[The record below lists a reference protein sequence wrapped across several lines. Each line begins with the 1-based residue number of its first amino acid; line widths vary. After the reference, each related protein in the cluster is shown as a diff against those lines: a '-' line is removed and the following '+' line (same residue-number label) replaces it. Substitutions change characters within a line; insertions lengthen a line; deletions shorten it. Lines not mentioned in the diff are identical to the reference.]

1 MQQNGSQARR
11 PGAVPAMD
19 QAPALPGLRLLRPL
33 DLGGTAAVYLYEQ
46 EGLNR
51 PVAVKV
57 ALQGSMDQQTH
68 QLFLREAKTLAKLST
83 HPCILS
89 IHQALVS
96 DDGRDCLVLEYA
108 PGGSCKTIMLRGGMD
123 QERVLDLGVRMA
135 SALCCA
141 HERGI
146 LHRDVKP
153 SNFLITDQGLPVLA
167 DFGISAG
174 IYGGER
180 AGGLSIP
187 WAAPEVLANRSGG
200 SEASDIY
207 SLGASLFGMLA
218 GRSPYEYAYRARD
231 EDHLAQLIL
240 TAETPVL
247 HMGEASPM
255 LAAVLD
261 KAMAHD
267 RDDRYYS
274 ALEFGRALQEVQQE
288 LYGHATPFIGEGI
301 GPYPTEDVRSH
312 SRTGDIAGRPI
323 AGRGGKRPENKES
336 GHPWVGARASSQPR
350 LRPDRDAFADHE
362 GSQAKRFFGGR
373 RRVVLLGL
381 ILAVILALVLVWA
394 LVVGLPNRS
403 EHGSQPTTTGSSQAQ
418 SQQAQSPDPTDSSD
432 PQDLQEGPVPSP
444 TQGQGRYQGT
454 TAVFTWANPD
464 PKPGDTYVWHPLDQ
478 GGTGDR
484 GRSVQTRQ
492 PAARI
497 DSPQGGQTCISVTLV
512 RADRSMSQ
520 EPTIICAVQ

>member
-1 MQQNGSQARR
+1 MQQNGSQAQR
-11 PGAVPAMD
+11 PGAAPVMD

-57 ALQGSMDQQTH
+57 AIQGNMDRKTH

-108 PGGSCKTIMLRGGMD
+108 PGGSCKSIMLSGGMD
-123 QERVLDLGVRMA
+123 QEGVLDLGVRMA

-167 DFGISAG
+167 DFGISSS
-174 IYGGER
+174 IYEGEQT
-180 AGGLSIP
+180 GGLSIP

-218 GRSPYEYAYRARD
+218 GRSPYEYAYQARN
-231 EDHLAQLIL
+231 ESHLAQLIM

-247 HMGEASPM
+247 HMGETSPV
-255 LAAVLD
+255 LAAVLK

-274 ALEFGRALQEVQQE
+274 ALEFGRALQDVQEQ

-301 GPYPTEDVRSH
+301 DPYPKTDARPHAKV
-312 SRTGDIAGRPI
+312 GAIAGRPE
-323 AGRGGKRPENKES
+323 RKES
-336 GHPWVGARASSQPR
+336 DPLWTEAGARSESRQQSGGETI
-350 LRPDRDAFADHE
+350 ADHE
-362 GSQAKRFFGGR
+362 HSRGRRFSGGGR
-373 RRVVLLGL
+373 RVILPAL
-381 ILAVILALVLVWA
+381 ILAAVLALVLVWA
-394 LVVGLPNRS
+394 LVVGLPNGA
-403 EHGSQPTTTGSSQAQ
+403 EQGSQPTTGSSQTH
-418 SQQAQSPDPTDSSD
+418 SQQAQSPDPTNSSD
-432 PQDLQEGPVPSP
+432 SQELQESPVPSP

-454 TAVFTWANPD
+454 TAVFTWTNPD
-464 PKPGDTYVWHPLDQ
+464 PKPGDTYVWRPLDQ
-478 GGTGDR
+478 DGTGGR
-484 GRSVQTRQ
+484 GQSVQTRQ
-492 PAARI
+492 PTARI
-497 DSPQGGQTCISVTLV
+497 EDPQGGQTCISVTLV
-512 RADRSMSQ
+512 RADQSMSQ
-520 EPTIICAVQ
+520 DPTIICAAQ

>member
-1 MQQNGSQARR
+1 MQQNGSHPQR

-19 QAPALPGLRLLRPL
+19 DAPALPGLRLMRPL

-89 IHQALVS
+89 IYQALVS

-108 PGGSCKTIMLRGGMD
+108 PGGSCKAIMLKGGMD
-123 QERVLDLGVRMA
+123 QEGVLDLGVRMA
-135 SALCCA
+135 SALYCA

-167 DFGISAG
+167 DFGISSG

-231 EDHLAQLIL
+231 EDHLSQLIL

-255 LAAVLD
+255 LAAVLE

-274 ALEFGRALQEVQQE
+274 ALEFGRALQEVQQQ

-301 GPYPTEDVRSH
+301 DPYPKGDVRPH
-312 SRTGDIAGRPI
+312 AHTGAIAG
-323 AGRGGKRPENKES
+323 GTENKES
-336 GHPWVGARASSQPR
+336 GHTWTGTGTSSESR
-350 LRPDRDAFADHE
+350 LQPDREAVADH
-362 GSQAKRFFGGR
+362 GDSQARRFPGGR
-373 RRVVLLGL
+373 RLILLAL
-381 ILAVILALVLVWA
+381 ILAAVLAVALVWA
-394 LVVGLPNRS
+394 FVVGLPNGS
-403 EHGSQPTTTGSSQAQ
+403 ERGSQPTTGASQIQ
-418 SQQAQSPDPTDSSD
+418 TQQAQSPDPTDSSG
-432 PQDLQEGPVPSP
+432 PQDLQEGAVPSP

-464 PKPGDTYVWHPLDQ
+464 PKPGDSYVWHPLDQ
-478 GGTGDR
+478 GGNDDR

-492 PAARI
+492 PTARI
-497 DSPQGGQTCISVTLV
+497 DDPQGGQTCISVTLV

>member
-11 PGAVPAMD
+11 PGAVPAID

-33 DLGGTAAVYLYEQ
+33 DLGGTAAIYLYEQ

-108 PGGSCKTIMLRGGMD
+108 PGGSCKTIMLKGGMD
-123 QERVLDLGVRMA
+123 QEGVLDLGVRMA

-167 DFGISAG
+167 DFGISSG

-218 GRSPYEYAYRARD
+218 GRSPYEYAYRALD

-240 TAETPVL
+240 TAQTPVL

-255 LAAVLD
+255 LAAVLE

-274 ALEFGRALQEVQQE
+274 ALEFGRALQEVQQQ

-301 GPYPTEDVRSH
+301 DPYPKGDVRPH
-312 SRTGDIAGRPI
+312 ARTGTGVSSESRLQPGRE
-323 AGRGGKRPENKES
+323 AEAN
-336 GHPWVGARASSQPR
+336 HA
-350 LRPDRDAFADHE
+350 
-362 GSQAKRFFGGR
+362 GSQAKRFPAGR
-373 RRVVLLGL
+373 RRVILLAL
-381 ILAVILALVLVWA
+381 ILAAVLAVALVWA
-394 LVVGLPNRS
+394 LVVGLPNGS
-403 EHGSQPTTTGSSQAQ
+403 ERGSQPTAGSSPVQT
-418 SQQAQSPDPTDSSD
+418 QQAQSPDPTDSSD
-432 PQDLQEGPVPSP
+432 PHDLQEGSVPSP
-444 TQGQGRYQGT
+444 TQGQGHYQGT
-454 TAVFTWANPD
+454 TAVFTWSNPD
-464 PKPGDTYVWHPLDQ
+464 PKPGDSYVWHPLDQ
-478 GGTGDR
+478 GGSGDR

-492 PAARI
+492 PTASI
-497 DSPQGGQTCISVTLV
+497 DNPQGGQTCISVTLV

>member
-108 PGGSCKTIMLRGGMD
+108 PGGSCKTIMLKGGMD
-123 QERVLDLGVRMA
+123 QEGVLDLGVRMA

-167 DFGISAG
+167 DFGISSG

-255 LAAVLD
+255 LAAVLE

-274 ALEFGRALQEVQQE
+274 ALEFGRALQEVQQQ

-301 GPYPTEDVRSH
+301 APYPQGDVRSH
-312 SRTGDIAGRPI
+312 ARTGTGVSSESRLQPGRE
-323 AGRGGKRPENKES
+323 AEAN
-336 GHPWVGARASSQPR
+336 HA
-350 LRPDRDAFADHE
+350 
-362 GSQAKRFFGGR
+362 GSQARRFPSGR
-373 RRVVLLGL
+373 RRVILLAL
-381 ILAVILALVLVWA
+381 ILAAVLAVALVWA
-394 LVVGLPNRS
+394 LVVGLPNGS
-403 EHGSQPTTTGSSQAQ
+403 ERGSQPTAGSSPVQT
-418 SQQAQSPDPTDSSD
+418 QQAQSPDPTDSSD
-432 PQDLQEGPVPSP
+432 PHDLQEGSVPSP

-454 TAVFTWANPD
+454 TAVFAWANPD
-464 PKPGDTYVWHPLDQ
+464 PKPGDSYVWHPLDQ
-478 GGTGDR
+478 GGSGDR

-492 PAARI
+492 PTASI
-497 DSPQGGQTCISVTLV
+497 DNPQGGQTCISVTLV

>member
-1 MQQNGSQARR
+1 MQQNGSHPQR

-19 QAPALPGLRLLRPL
+19 DAPALPGLRLMRPL

-46 EGLNR
+46 EGLSR

-57 ALQGSMDQQTH
+57 ALQGSMDRQTH

-89 IHQALVS
+89 IYQALVS

-108 PGGSCKTIMLRGGMD
+108 PGGSCKAIMLKGGMD
-123 QERVLDLGVRMA
+123 QEGVLDLGVRMA
-135 SALCCA
+135 SALYCA

-167 DFGISAG
+167 DFGISSG

-187 WAAPEVLANRSGG
+187 WAAPEILANRSGG

-240 TAETPVL
+240 TAQTPVL

-255 LAAVLD
+255 LAAVLE

-274 ALEFGRALQEVQQE
+274 ALEFGRALQEVQQQ

-301 GPYPTEDVRSH
+301 DPYPEGDARPH
-312 SRTGDIAGRPI
+312 ARTGTGVSSESRLQPGRE
-323 AGRGGKRPENKES
+323 AEAN
-336 GHPWVGARASSQPR
+336 HA
-350 LRPDRDAFADHE
+350 
-362 GSQAKRFFGGR
+362 GSQARRFPSGH
-373 RRVVLLGL
+373 RRVILLAL
-381 ILAVILALVLVWA
+381 ILAAVLAVALVWA
-394 LVVGLPNRS
+394 LVVGLPNGS
-403 EHGSQPTTTGSSQAQ
+403 ERGSQPTAGSSPVQT
-418 SQQAQSPDPTDSSD
+418 QQAQSPNPTDSSD
-432 PQDLQEGPVPSP
+432 PHDLQEGSVPSP

-464 PKPGDTYVWHPLDQ
+464 PKPGDSYVWHPLDQ
-478 GGTGDR
+478 GGSGDR

-492 PAARI
+492 PTASI
-497 DSPQGGQTCISVTLV
+497 DNPQGGQTCISVTLV

>member
-1 MQQNGSQARR
+1 MQQNGSRAWR
-11 PGAVPAMD
+11 PSAVPAVD
-19 QAPALPGLRLLRPL
+19 QAPTLSGLRLLRPL

-51 PVAVKV
+51 SVAVKV

-108 PGGSCKTIMLRGGMD
+108 PGGSCKTIMLKGGMD
-123 QERVLDLGVRMA
+123 QEGVLDLGVRMA

-167 DFGISAG
+167 DFGISSG
-174 IYGGER
+174 IYGSER
-180 AGGLSIP
+180 AGGLSVP
-187 WAAPEVLANRSGG
+187 WAAPEVLASRSGG

-231 EDHLAQLIL
+231 ENHLTQLIL

-255 LAAVLD
+255 LAAVLE

-274 ALEFGRALQEVQQE
+274 ALEFGRALQEVQQQ

-301 GPYPTEDVRSH
+301 APYPQGDARSH
-312 SRTGDIAGRPI
+312 ARTGTGVSSESRLQPGRE
-323 AGRGGKRPENKES
+323 AEAN
-336 GHPWVGARASSQPR
+336 HA
-350 LRPDRDAFADHE
+350 
-362 GSQAKRFFGGR
+362 GSQARRFPAGR
-373 RRVVLLGL
+373 RRVILLAL
-381 ILAVILALVLVWA
+381 ILAAVLAVALVWA
-394 LVVGLPNRS
+394 LVVGLPNGS
-403 EHGSQPTTTGSSQAQ
+403 ERGPQPTANSSPVQT
-418 SQQAQSPDPTDSSD
+418 QQAQSPDPTDSSD
-432 PQDLQEGPVPSP
+432 PHDLQEGAVPSP

-454 TAVFTWANPD
+454 TAVFTWTNPD
-464 PKPGDTYVWHPLDQ
+464 PKPGDSYVWHPLDQ
-478 GGTGDR
+478 GGNDDR

-492 PAARI
+492 PTARI
-497 DSPQGGQTCISVTLV
+497 DDPQGGQTCISVTLV

>member
-11 PGAVPAMD
+11 PGAVPSMD
-19 QAPALPGLRLLRPL
+19 QAPALPGLRLMRPL

-57 ALQGSMDQQTH
+57 ALQGSMDRQTH
-68 QLFLREAKTLAKLST
+68 QLFLREAKNLAKLST

-96 DDGRDCLVLEYA
+96 GDGRDCLVLEYA
-108 PGGSCKTIMLRGGMD
+108 PGGSCKTIMLKGGMD
-123 QERVLDLGVRMA
+123 QEGVLDLGVRMA
-135 SALCCA
+135 SALYCA

-167 DFGISAG
+167 DFGISSG
-174 IYGGER
+174 IYGSER

-187 WAAPEVLANRSGG
+187 WAAPEVLASRSGG

-255 LAAVLD
+255 LAAVLE

-274 ALEFGRALQEVQQE
+274 ALEFGRALQKVQQE

-301 GPYPTEDVRSH
+301 DPYPTADVRSH
-312 SRTGDIAGRPI
+312 SRTGGIADRPI
-323 AGRGGKRPENKES
+323 AGRQENKGS
-336 GHPWVGARASSQPR
+336 GHSWTGAGTSPQSR
-350 LRPDRDAFADHE
+350 LRPGREASADHE
-362 GSQAKRFFGGR
+362 GSQAKRFPGGR
-373 RRVVLLGL
+373 RRVILLAL
-381 ILAVILALVLVWA
+381 ILAAVLAIVLVCT
-394 LVVGLPNRS
+394 LVIGLPNSS
-403 EHGSQPTTTGSSQAQ
+403 ERGSQPTASGSSQTQ
-418 SQQAQSPDPTDSSD
+418 SQQAPSPDPNDSSD
-432 PQDLQEGPVPSP
+432 LQDLQEGPVPSP

-454 TAVFTWANPD
+454 AAVFTWANPD

-492 PAARI
+492 PTARI

>member
-1 MQQNGSQARR
+1 MQQNGSQPQR

-19 QAPALPGLRLLRPL
+19 DAPALPGLGLLRPL

-51 PVAVKV
+51 PVAVKA
-57 ALQGSMDQQTH
+57 ALQGSMDRQTH

-108 PGGSCKTIMLRGGMD
+108 PGGSCKTIMLKGGMD
-123 QERVLDLGVRMA
+123 QEGVLDLGVRMA
-135 SALCCA
+135 SALYCA

-167 DFGISAG
+167 DFGISSG

-187 WAAPEVLANRSGG
+187 WAAPEILANRSGG

-240 TAETPVL
+240 AAETPVL

-255 LAAVLD
+255 LAAVLE

-274 ALEFGRALQEVQQE
+274 ALEFGRALQEVQQQ

-301 GPYPTEDVRSH
+301 DPYPKPAARPHT
-312 SRTGDIAGRPI
+312 RTGTGVSSESRLQPGRE
-323 AGRGGKRPENKES
+323 AEAN
-336 GHPWVGARASSQPR
+336 HA
-350 LRPDRDAFADHE
+350 
-362 GSQAKRFFGGR
+362 GSQARRFPAGR
-373 RRVVLLGL
+373 RRVILLAL
-381 ILAVILALVLVWA
+381 ILAAVLAVALVWA
-394 LVVGLPNRS
+394 LVVGLPNGS
-403 EHGSQPTTTGSSQAQ
+403 ERGSQPTAGSSPVQT
-418 SQQAQSPDPTDSSD
+418 QQAQSPDPTDSSD
-432 PQDLQEGPVPSP
+432 PHDLQEGSVPSP

-454 TAVFTWANPD
+454 TAVFAWANPD
-464 PKPGDTYVWHPLDQ
+464 PKPGDSYVWHPLDQ
-478 GGTGDR
+478 GGSGDR

-492 PAARI
+492 PTASI
-497 DSPQGGQTCISVTLV
+497 DNPQGGQTCISVTLV

>member
-11 PGAVPAMD
+11 PGAVPSMD
-19 QAPALPGLRLLRPL
+19 LAPALPGLRLMRPL

-57 ALQGSMDQQTH
+57 ALRGSMDQQTH

-108 PGGSCKTIMLRGGMD
+108 PGGSCKTIMLHGGMD
-123 QERVLDLGVRMA
+123 QEGVLDLGVRMA

-141 HERGI
+141 HGRGI

-167 DFGISAG
+167 DFGISSG
-174 IYGGER
+174 IYGSER

-231 EDHLAQLIL
+231 EDDLTRLIL

-247 HMGEASPM
+247 HMDEASPM
-255 LAAVLD
+255 LAAVLE

-301 GPYPTEDVRSH
+301 DAYPPTADARSH
-312 SRTGDIAGRPI
+312 AQTGAMAGRR
-323 AGRGGKRPENKES
+323 ANRPENKES
-336 GHPWVGARASSQPR
+336 SRPWAGARTSSRPR
-350 LRPDRDAFADHE
+350 LRPVRDAFADHE
-362 GSQAKRFFGGR
+362 GSQAKRFPGGH
-373 RRVVLLGL
+373 RRVILLAL
-381 ILAVILALVLVWA
+381 ILAAVLAIVLVCALVIR
-394 LVVGLPNRS
+394 LPNSPER
-403 EHGSQPTTTGSSQAQ
+403 GSQPTTGSSQAQ
-418 SQQAQSPDPTDSSD
+418 SQQVQSPDPTDSSD

-444 TQGQGRYQGT
+444 TQGQGHYQGT

-478 GGTGDR
+478 GGAGDR

-492 PAARI
+492 PTARI

>member
-1 MQQNGSQARR
+1 MQQNGSQTQR

-19 QAPALPGLRLLRPL
+19 QAPALPGLRPLRPL

-57 ALQGSMDQQTH
+57 ALQGSVDQQTH
-68 QLFLREAKTLAKLST
+68 LLFLREAKALAKLST

-89 IHQALVS
+89 IHQALIS

-108 PGGSCKTIMLRGGMD
+108 PGGSCKTIMLKGGMD
-123 QERVLDLGVRMA
+123 QEGVLDLGVRMA

-167 DFGISAG
+167 DFGISSG
-174 IYGGER
+174 IYGSER
-180 AGGLSIP
+180 AGGLSVP
-187 WAAPEVLANRSGG
+187 WAAPEVLASRSGG

-231 EDHLAQLIL
+231 ENHLTQLIL

-255 LAAVLD
+255 LAAVLE

-274 ALEFGRALQEVQQE
+274 ALEFGRALQEVQQQ

-301 GPYPTEDVRSH
+301 DPYPTTDARSH
-312 SRTGDIAGRPI
+312 AQTGAIAGR
-323 AGRGGKRPENKES
+323 RENRTETGDS
-336 GHPWVGARASSQPR
+336 GHSWTEAKAGSQPL
-350 LRPDRDAFADHE
+350 LRPGREASANHE

-373 RRVVLLGL
+373 RRVILMTLMLAAVLAL
-381 ILAVILALVLVWA
+381 ILACA
-394 LVVGLPNRS
+394 LVVGLPNGFRRDP
-403 EHGSQPTTTGSSQAQ
+403 QQTTGSSQTQ
-418 SQQAQSPDPTDSSD
+418 SPQVQSPDPTDSSD

-454 TAVFTWANPD
+454 TAVFTWTNPD
-464 PKPGDTYVWHPLDQ
+464 PKPADSYVWHPLNQ
-478 GGTGDR
+478 GGTGEH

-492 PAARI
+492 PTARI
-497 DSPQGGQTCISVTLV
+497 DNPQGSQTCISVALV

>member
-1 MQQNGSQARR
+1 MQRNGSQIRR
-11 PGAVPAMD
+11 PSAVPAMD
-19 QAPALPGLRLLRPL
+19 QAPALPGLRPLRPL

-57 ALQGSMDQQTH
+57 AIQGNMDRQTH
-68 QLFLREAKTLAKLST
+68 QLFLREAKTLARLST

-108 PGGSCKTIMLRGGMD
+108 PGGSCKSIMLRGGMD
-123 QERVLDLGVRMA
+123 QEGVLDLGVRMA
-135 SALCCA
+135 SALYCA

-153 SNFLITDQGLPVLA
+153 SNFLITDQGLSVLA
-167 DFGISAG
+167 DFGISSS

-180 AGGLSIP
+180 TGGLSIP

-231 EDHLAQLIL
+231 ENHLAQLIM

-255 LAAVLD
+255 LAAVLE

-274 ALEFGRALQEVQQE
+274 ALEFGRALQEVQQR

-301 GPYPTEDVRSH
+301 DPYPKADACSH
-312 SRTGDIAGRPI
+312 TQSGTIAGWT
-323 AGRGGKRPENKES
+323 ENKKS
-336 GHPWVGARASSQPR
+336 GHPWTGAQAGSESH
-350 LRPDRDAFADHE
+350 LRSGRRTIADHE
-362 GSQAKRFFGGR
+362 HSKARRLRIGR
-373 RRVVLLGL
+373 RHL
-381 ILAVILALVLVWA
+381 ILPVLTLAAVLVLVLVWV
-394 LVVGLPNRS
+394 LTVGLPNAS
-403 EHGSQPTTTGSSQAQ
+403 KGGSQPISGSSQTQ
-418 SQQAQSPDPTDSSD
+418 SQQAKSSPDPTGSSD
-432 PQDLQEGPVPSP
+432 SKEMQEGPVPSP
-444 TQGQGRYQGT
+444 TQGQGRYQGA

-464 PKPGDTYVWHPLDQ
+464 PKPGDTYVWRPLDQ
-478 GGTGDR
+478 DGTGDR
-484 GRSVQTRQ
+484 GQSVQTRQ
-492 PAARI
+492 PTARI
-497 DSPQGGQTCISVTLV
+497 DDPQGGQTCISVTLV

>member
-1 MQQNGSQARR
+1 MQQNGPQAQR
-11 PGAVPAMD
+11 PGTVPTMD
-19 QAPALPGLRLLRPL
+19 QAPALPGLRLMRPL

-57 ALQGSMDQQTH
+57 ALQGSMDRQTH
-68 QLFLREAKTLAKLST
+68 QLFLREAKNLARLST

-108 PGGSCKTIMLRGGMD
+108 PGGSCKTIMLKGGMD
-123 QERVLDLGVRMA
+123 QEGVLDLGVRMA

-167 DFGISAG
+167 DFGISSG
-174 IYGGER
+174 IYGSER

-218 GRSPYEYAYRARD
+218 GRSPYEYTYQARN
-231 EDHLAQLIL
+231 EDHLVQLIL

-255 LAAVLD
+255 LSAALG

-301 GPYPTEDVRSH
+301 DPYPKAYAGPHARIAV
-312 SRTGDIAGRPI
+312 IAGR
-323 AGRGGKRPENKES
+323 EECKES
-336 GHPWVGARASSQPR
+336 GRPWTGARASSQPR
-350 LRPDRDAFADHE
+350 LRPDSEAVTDHE
-362 GSQAKRFFGGR
+362 GSQARHFPGGSR
-373 RRVVLLGL
+373 RLILLGL
-381 ILAVILALVLVWA
+381 ILAIVLVLALAWA
-394 LVVGLPNRS
+394 LVVGLPNGS
-403 EHGSQPTTTGSSQAQ
+403 ERGSRPTTGSSQVQ
-418 SQQAQSPDPTDSSD
+418 SQQVQSPDPTDSSD
-432 PQDLQEGPVPSP
+432 PQALQEGPVPSP
-444 TQGQGRYQGT
+444 TQGQGHYQGT
-454 TAVFTWANPD
+454 AAVFTWVNPD
-464 PKPGDTYVWHPLDQ
+464 PKPADSYVWHPLDQ

-492 PAARI
+492 PTARI

>member
-51 PVAVKV
+51 PVAVKA

-108 PGGSCKTIMLRGGMD
+108 PGGSCKTIMLKGGMD
-123 QERVLDLGVRMA
+123 QEGVLDLGVRMA

-146 LHRDVKP
+146 LHRDIKP

-167 DFGISAG
+167 DFGISSG

-240 TAETPVL
+240 TAETPIL

-255 LAAVLD
+255 LAAVLE

-274 ALEFGRALQEVQQE
+274 ALEFGRALQEVQQQ

-301 GPYPTEDVRSH
+301 APYPEGDARSH
-312 SRTGDIAGRPI
+312 AHSGAMAGRT
-323 AGRGGKRPENKES
+323 KSKES
-336 GHPWVGARASSQPR
+336 GHSWTGTGVSSKSR
-350 LRPDRDAFADHE
+350 LQQDREAVTDHE
-362 GSQAKRFFGGR
+362 GSQARRFPGGR
-373 RRVVLLGL
+373 RRVILLAL
-381 ILAVILALVLVWA
+381 ILAAILAVALVWA
-394 LVVGLPNRS
+394 LVVGLPNGS
-403 EHGSQPTTTGSSQAQ
+403 ERGSQPAAGSSQVQ
-418 SQQAQSPDPTDSSD
+418 TQQAQSPDPTDSSD
-432 PQDLQEGPVPSP
+432 PHDLQEGSVPSP

-464 PKPGDTYVWHPLDQ
+464 PKPGDSYVWHPLDQ
-478 GGTGDR
+478 GGTEDR

-492 PAARI
+492 PTARI
-497 DSPQGGQTCISVTLV
+497 DDPQGGQTCISVTLV

>member
-51 PVAVKV
+51 PVAVKA

-108 PGGSCKTIMLRGGMD
+108 PGGSCKTIMLKGGMD
-123 QERVLDLGVRMA
+123 QEGVLDLGVRMA

-167 DFGISAG
+167 DFGISSG

-187 WAAPEVLANRSGG
+187 WAAPEILANRSGG

-240 TAETPVL
+240 TAQTPVL
-247 HMGEASPM
+247 HMGEASPV
-255 LAAVLD
+255 LAAVLE

-274 ALEFGRALQEVQQE
+274 ALEFGRALQEVQQQ

-301 GPYPTEDVRSH
+301 DPYPKTAARPH
-312 SRTGDIAGRPI
+312 ARTGTGVSSESRLQPGRE
-323 AGRGGKRPENKES
+323 AEAN
-336 GHPWVGARASSQPR
+336 HA
-350 LRPDRDAFADHE
+350 
-362 GSQAKRFFGGR
+362 GSQARWFPSGR
-373 RRVVLLGL
+373 RRVILLAL
-381 ILAVILALVLVWA
+381 ILAAVLAVALVWA
-394 LVVGLPNRS
+394 LVVGLPNGS
-403 EHGSQPTTTGSSQAQ
+403 ERGSQPTAGSSPVQT
-418 SQQAQSPDPTDSSD
+418 QQAQSPNPTDSSD
-432 PQDLQEGPVPSP
+432 PHDLQEGSVPSP

-454 TAVFTWANPD
+454 TAVFAWANPD
-464 PKPGDTYVWHPLDQ
+464 PKPGDSYVWHPLDQ
-478 GGTGDR
+478 GGSGDR

-492 PAARI
+492 PTASI
-497 DSPQGGQTCISVTLV
+497 DNPQGGQTCISVTLV

>member
-19 QAPALPGLRLLRPL
+19 QAPTLSGLRLLRPL

-108 PGGSCKTIMLRGGMD
+108 PGGSCKTIMLKGGMD
-123 QERVLDLGVRMA
+123 QEDVLDLGVRMA

-167 DFGISAG
+167 DFGISSG

-180 AGGLSIP
+180 TGGLSIP
-187 WAAPEVLANRSGG
+187 WAAPEILANRSGG

-240 TAETPVL
+240 TAQTPVL

-255 LAAVLD
+255 LAAVLE

-274 ALEFGRALQEVQQE
+274 ALEFGRALQEVQQQ

-301 GPYPTEDVRSH
+301 DPYPKGDVRPH
-312 SRTGDIAGRPI
+312 ARTGTGVSSESRLQPGRE
-323 AGRGGKRPENKES
+323 AEAN
-336 GHPWVGARASSQPR
+336 HA
-350 LRPDRDAFADHE
+350 
-362 GSQAKRFFGGR
+362 GSQAKRFPAGR
-373 RRVVLLGL
+373 RRVILLAL
-381 ILAVILALVLVWA
+381 ILAAVLAVALVWA
-394 LVVGLPNRS
+394 LVVGLPNGS
-403 EHGSQPTTTGSSQAQ
+403 ERGSQPTAGSSPVQT
-418 SQQAQSPDPTDSSD
+418 QQAQSPDPTDSSD
-432 PQDLQEGPVPSP
+432 PHDLQEGSVPSP
-444 TQGQGRYQGT
+444 TQGQGHYQGT
-454 TAVFTWANPD
+454 TAVFTWSNPD
-464 PKPGDTYVWHPLDQ
+464 PKPGDSYVWHPLDQ
-478 GGTGDR
+478 GGSGDR

-492 PAARI
+492 PTARI
-497 DSPQGGQTCISVTLV
+497 DDPQGGQTCISVTLV

>member
-11 PGAVPAMD
+11 PGAVPSMD
-19 QAPALPGLRLLRPL
+19 DAPVLPGLRLMRPL

-68 QLFLREAKTLAKLST
+68 QLFLREAKTMAKLST

-108 PGGSCKTIMLRGGMD
+108 PGGSCKTIMLNGGMG
-123 QERVLDLGVRMA
+123 QQGVLDLGVRMA
-135 SALCCA
+135 SALYCA

-167 DFGISAG
+167 DFGISSG

-187 WAAPEVLANRSGG
+187 WAAPEVLENRSGG

-255 LAAVLD
+255 LAAVLE

-274 ALEFGRALQEVQQE
+274 ALEFGRALQEVQQQ

-301 GPYPTEDVRSH
+301 DPYPAADARSH
-312 SRTGDIAGRPI
+312 ARTGAI
-323 AGRGGKRPENKES
+323 AGRGENRPENKES
-336 GHPWVGARASSQPR
+336 GHPWTEAGAISQP
-350 LRPDRDAFADHE
+350 LLHPDREAVPDH
-362 GSQAKRFFGGR
+362 GDSQAKWFPGGR
-373 RRVVLLGL
+373 RRLILLAL
-381 ILAVILALVLVWA
+381 ILAAVLTIVLVYA
-394 LVVGLPNRS
+394 LIVGLPNHFER
-403 EHGSQPTTTGSSQAQ
+403 GSQPTTGSSQVQ
-418 SQQAQSPDPTDSSD
+418 SQQVQSPDPTDSSD

-444 TQGQGRYQGT
+444 TQGQGHYQGT

-464 PKPGDTYVWHPLDQ
+464 PKPGDTYVWHLLDQ
-478 GGTGDR
+478 GGAGDR
-484 GRSVQTRQ
+484 GRSVQTRE
-492 PAARI
+492 PTARI

>member
-11 PGAVPAMD
+11 PSAVPSMD
-19 QAPALPGLRLLRPL
+19 QAPALPGLRLIRPL

-57 ALQGSMDQQTH
+57 ALRGSMDQQTH

-108 PGGSCKTIMLRGGMD
+108 PGGSCKTIMLHGGMD
-123 QERVLDLGVRMA
+123 QEGVLDLGVRMA

-141 HERGI
+141 HGRGI

-167 DFGISAG
+167 DFGISSG
-174 IYGGER
+174 IYGSER

-200 SEASDIY
+200 SETSDIY

-231 EDHLAQLIL
+231 EDDLTRLIL
-240 TAETPVL
+240 TAETPIL
-247 HMGEASPM
+247 HMGEASPT
-255 LAAVLD
+255 LAAVLE

-274 ALEFGRALQEVQQE
+274 ALEFGRALQKVQQQ

-301 GPYPTEDVRSH
+301 DAYPPMTDARSH
-312 SRTGDIAGRPI
+312 AQTGAMAGRR
-323 AGRGGKRPENKES
+323 ANRPENKES
-336 GHPWVGARASSQPR
+336 SRPWAGARTSSRPR
-350 LRPDRDAFADHE
+350 LRPDRDAFSDYE

-403 EHGSQPTTTGSSQAQ
+403 ERRSQPTTTGSSQAQ
-418 SQQAQSPDPTDSSD
+418 SRQAQSPDPTDSSD

-454 TAVFTWANPD
+454 AAVFTWANPN

-478 GGTGDR
+478 GGAGDR

>member
-11 PGAVPAMD
+11 PGAVPSMD
-19 QAPALPGLRLLRPL
+19 DAPVLPGLRLMRPL

-68 QLFLREAKTLAKLST
+68 QLFLREAKTMAKLST

-108 PGGSCKTIMLRGGMD
+108 PGGSCKTIMLNGGMG
-123 QERVLDLGVRMA
+123 QQGVLDLGVRMA
-135 SALCCA
+135 SALYCA

-167 DFGISAG
+167 DFGISSG
-174 IYGGER
+174 IYGSER

-187 WAAPEVLANRSGG
+187 WAAPEVLENRSGG

-247 HMGEASPM
+247 HVGEASPM
-255 LAAVLD
+255 LAAVLE

-301 GPYPTEDVRSH
+301 DPYPTADARSH
-312 SRTGDIAGRPI
+312 AQTGAI
-323 AGRGGKRPENKES
+323 AGRGENRPENKES
-336 GHPWVGARASSQPR
+336 GHPWTEVGAISQPL
-350 LRPDRDAFADHE
+350 LRPDREAVPDH
-362 GSQAKRFFGGR
+362 GDSQAKWFPGGR
-373 RRVVLLGL
+373 RRLILLAL
-381 ILAVILALVLVWA
+381 ILAAVLTIVLVCA
-394 LVVGLPNRS
+394 LIVGLPDRF
-403 EHGSQPTTTGSSQAQ
+403 ERGSQPTTGSSQVQ
-418 SQQAQSPDPTDSSD
+418 SQQVQSPDPTDSSD

-444 TQGQGRYQGT
+444 TQGQGHYQGT

-478 GGTGDR
+478 GGAGDR
-484 GRSVQTRQ
+484 GRSVQTRE
-492 PAARI
+492 PTARI